1 MAIMPDGNYACFSV
15 KKKQKDF
22 NGLNEI
28 QFDFFSR

>member
-22 NGLNEI
+22 NGLNEELL
-28 QFDFFSR
+28 SS